1 MFLQGSEMK
10 DDATVV
16 VADILPASS
25 TQDWPAVRASLV
37 KGPKSWLP
45 ACFAQPAVKDA
56 GSDTCEALKI
66 VADVD
71 TWAEYAARC
80 EASARK
86 ALTRDDSAMQDLDK
100 QGNKVQQA
108 AGPPANRL
116 AAPCLHTC

>member
-1 MFLQGSEMK
+1 MAWVQGSEMK
-10 DDATVV
+10 DDVSV
-16 VADILPASS
+16 IVADILPASS

-45 ACFAQPAVKDA
+45 ACFARPAVKDA
-56 GSDTCEALKI
+56 VSDTCEALKM

-86 ALTRDDSAMQDLDK
+86 ALTRDDSAMQGLDK
-100 QGNKVQQA
+100 QDKVQQA
-108 AGPPANRL
+108 AALPADHL
-116 AAPCLHTC
+116 AAPHLQSC